1 MTELDSITSEWH
13 PFGIQLG
20 VDHNKLTQF
29 EKYTQDVKYYLSK
42 TLQLWFKQDPPP
54 TVQDLLDALRS
65 PGLNYRKLTGELELK
80 YKGTCLLKKCCL

>member
-29 EKYTQDVKYYLSK
+29 EKYTQDVKYYLS
-42 TLQLWFKQDPPP
+42 TLSTQYPWYHDVQTP
-54 TVQDLLDALRS
+54 TERFHNSLHFNIIAS
-65 PGLNYRKLTGELELK
+65 AMEYSTS
-80 YKGTCLLKKCCL
+80 CLLATQKDL

>member
-42 TLQLWFKQDPPP
+42 TLQLWFKQDPPL

-65 PGLNYRKLTGELELK
+65 PGLNYRKLAGELELK
-80 YKGTCLLKKCCL
+80 YKGKCLLKKCCL